1 MEYVSK
7 MKNVLVTGLATLI
20 LGSFGG
26 CKTENNIPVGLRNQG
41 GAVTSMASLAIDDY
55 QKGKTSRIDEICNY
69 KGEKYIFDDGEWV
82 DTEESCPD
90 LGSATGPSDINRVL
104 ENHPI
109 KKGQLP
115 KIKIYQRGKLVKQ
128 TKGNTMEEFEYNTKE
143 RTITRKVT
151 DYDKDKVSKETCYFD
166 QGFSVVKCGKETKG
180 DDGQVVETYE
190 HWESEPLVFG
200 CWNSWLRELWNER
213 KPGIEDL
220 LQ

>member
-1 MEYVSK
+1 MVK
-7 MKNVLVTGLATLI
+7 LNKRDKKLLKI
-20 LGSFGG
+20 LDLDARQS
-26 CKTENNIPVGLRNQG
+26 NIQI
-41 GAVTSMASLAIDDY
+41 A
-55 QKGKTSRIDEICNY
+55 K
-69 KGEKYIFDDGEWV
+69 
-82 DTEESCPD
+82 
-90 LGSATGPSDINRVL
+90 
-104 ENHPI
+104 
-109 KKGQLP
+109 